1 MEGYKFILISN
12 QVRFGYGYR
21 TVDGNKEYFAFHGS
35 PSRNDDY
42 FVNVEITSDEFEKIS
57 MEYPRQIDANRDEA
71 EIFRKKY
78 VEGHRVI
85 LEGWNRLL

>member
-1 MEGYKFILISN
+1 MEGYKFILLSN

-21 TVDGNKEYFAFHGS
+21 TVDNIEYFAFHGS

-42 FVNVEITSDEFEKIS
+42 FINVEITKSEFDKIAS
-57 MEYPRQIDANRDEA
+57 EYPKQIDVNREEA

-78 VEGHRVI
+78 IEGHRVI

>member
-12 QVRFGYGYR
+12 QLRFGYGYR
-21 TVDGNKEYFAFHGS
+21 TVDGNKEYFAFHGVS
-35 PSRNDDY
+35 SRNDDY
-42 FVNVEITSDEFEKIS
+42 FIHVEITSDEFEKIAS
-57 MEYPRQIDANRDEA
+57 EYPRQIDANRDEA

>member
-12 QVRFGYGYR
+12 QLRFGYGYR

-42 FVNVEITSDEFEKIS
+42 FVNVEITSDEFEKIAR
-57 MEYPRQIDANRDEA
+57 EYPRQINVNRDEA

-78 VEGHRVI
+78 DEGHRVI